1 MQKIIKDS
9 IADANAVTK
18 VSQERAKA
26 MFIREFSP
34 AVKSLLAEVINEEV
48 STGNDQPGGYEPE
61 ADQDALVDV
70 SAGDV
75 NAKGKGPWQADAS
88 NTLAQKVKEGE
99 DLPTDDE
106 NPDEEVF
113 ELGEPEIPGETEPD
127 EDDLGLGEGFDT
139 PEDEI
144 PGDEEGEEVIE
155 VADDVPA
162 EDEIPGEEEVLEV
175 VEEPAEEEPK
185 EDELM
190 ERKLRKVA
198 KRLYKENIQLK
209 KTVNFLKERFNKLDL
224 FNAKLAYAFKL
235 MHQPG
240 ITRQEKKQIA
250 ETFDKAKS
258 VREAKLIY
266 STLRQNFATKIRHRQ
281 PILRT
286 NNVKSVLSESTNVQN
301 SGDARF
307 ETLAGL
313 KDPYA

>member
-1 MQKIIKDS
+1 MQKLIKDS

-48 STGNDQPGGYEPE
+48 STGNDQPGGYNPE
-61 ADQDALVDV
+61 ADQDAIVDV

-75 NAKGKGPWQADAS
+75 NAKGKGPTDDSVHTVAE
-88 NTLAQKVKEGE
+88 KVREGE
-99 DLPTDDE
+99 DFPTDEE

-127 EDDLGLGEGFDT
+127 EDDLGLGEGFGA

-144 PGDEEGEEVIE
+144 PGDEEGEEVLEIE
-155 VADDVPA
+155 DVPA
-162 EDEIPGEEEVLEV
+162 EDEIPGDEEVLEV
-175 VEEPAEEEPK
+175 VEEPAKEEPK